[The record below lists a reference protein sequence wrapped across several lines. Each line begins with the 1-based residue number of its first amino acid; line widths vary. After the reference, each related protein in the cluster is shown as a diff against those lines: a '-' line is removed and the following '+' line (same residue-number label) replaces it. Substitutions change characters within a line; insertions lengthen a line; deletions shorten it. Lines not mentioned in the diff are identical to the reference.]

1 MLLGYWVVLSAGADV
16 WSTTWR
22 NIAALVILAVGGA
35 AYLMALAVVRTAAAI
50 AYLELDGHDSL
61 AEAQR

>member
-1 MLLGYWVVLSAGADV
+1 VVLSAGADV

-50 AYLELDGHDSL
+50 AYLELGSNDDSL
-61 AEAQR
+61 EAN